1 MTYFT
6 FERHG
11 LSRGEYAYDGDT
23 HIGQVFTRKPLRER
37 LALDDRPP
45 RYLAKLPSG
54 SWLVGDFTDRHDA
67 AEALRTHLAH
77 MSGASN
83 AQSVAPSS

>member
-6 FERHG
+6 FERRRLHA
-11 LSRGEYAYDGDT
+11 GERTFDGDLPV
-23 HIGQVFTRKPLRER
+23 GEVFARKTWRER

-54 SWLVGDFTDRHDA
+54 AWLPDEYTARHDA
-67 AEALRTHLAH
+67 AEALR
-77 MSGASN
+77 
-83 AQSVAPSS
+83 AQLRLEGREEQTAGH